1 MNVKPGF
8 QWIAISKD
16 MSLLV
21 LARRL
26 TSNTKKTKKD
36 KELKYKYLHPDHV
49 KKQQFAITI
58 LGLENIIIVTT
69 ETKKQVK
76 DKYLTNLTK
85 YNVYISNCF

>member
-1 MNVKPGF
+1 MRNSSVNIYILIT
-8 QWIAISKD
+8 W
-16 MSLLV
+16 
-21 LARRL
+21 
-26 TSNTKKTKKD
+26 
-36 KELKYKYLHPDHV
+36 

-85 YNVYISNCF
+85 YNVYISKCFYKCCC

>member
-49 KKQQFAITI
+49 KKTAICYYY
-58 LGLENIIIVTT
+58 LRPR
-69 ETKKQVK
+69 
-76 DKYLTNLTK
+76 KYHH
-85 YNVYISNCF
+85 SNN